1 MALSNAERQR
11 KYKENLK
18 AQAANNAAFTE
29 HRHIL
34 QELTGRLERA
44 VERVE
49 HRVTAHSDPAI
60 LLRLPPDEGERL
72 KQLKRLQPFGDSGG
86 PEFEPQDH
94 RFLGMSARQ
103 WMTLPE
109 ELLAVFGLV
118 DAVAEWKRQAAKNL
132 TRVSLQPDGNTTVQ
146 HWTLGTTEGEALSH
160 AEQAAGGVLTDQ
172 ADTLPLPARRTDYAS
187 LFEAFQAW
195 LKGSCPF
202 KAGTKERAQW
212 VVDRK
217 FPHDGTEWFI
227 TIERPRLA
235 SGETALAVKFTSDD
249 GQVLEPRPCI
259 QKENQV
265 RSPEML
271 SD

>member
-49 HRVTAHSDPAI
+49 HRVTAHFDPAI
-60 LLRLPPDEGERL
+60 FLSMPPHEEERL
-72 KQLKRLQPFGDSGG
+72 MQLRRLQPFDEDGSLAL
-86 PEFEPQDH
+86 ESQDH
-94 RFLGMSARQ
+94 PFLGMSAQQ
-103 WMTLPE
+103 WLTMPE

-118 DAVAEWKRQAAKNL
+118 DAVAEWKRRAAKNL

-146 HWTLGTTEGEALSH
+146 HWTQGTTEGEALSH
-160 AEQAAGGVLTDQ
+160 AEEPAGGVLTDQ
-172 ADTLPLPARRTDYAS
+172 ADTLPLPVQRTDYAS

-195 LKGSCPF
+195 LKDSCPF
-202 KAGTKERAQW
+202 KAGTKDRAQW
-212 VVDRK
+212 AVDRK

-227 TIERPRLA
+227 TIERPWLA
-235 SGETALAVKFTSDD
+235 SGETALAVTFTGDD
-249 GQVLEPRPCI
+249 GRVLEPPPCI

-265 RSPEML
+265 RSPEVL

>member
-11 KYKENLK
+11 KHKENLK
-18 AQAANNAAFTE
+18 AQAANNTAFAE
-29 HRHIL
+29 HHQIL
-34 QELTGRLERA
+34 EEITGRLERA
-44 VERVE
+44 VELIE

-60 LLRLPPDEGERL
+60 LLSLPSDEEERL
-72 KQLKRLQPFGDSGG
+72 AQLRRLQPFGDSSGSQV
-86 PEFEPQDH
+86 EAQDH

-118 DAVAEWKRQAAKNL
+118 EAVAEWKRQAAENSM
-132 TRVSLQPDGNTTVQ
+132 RGSLQPEDNAAEQ
-146 HWTLGTTEGEALSH
+146 YRPQATTEGEALSQ
-160 AEQAAGGVLTDQ
+160 AEEAAGALADQ
-172 ADTLPLPARRTDYAS
+172 ADALPLPARRTDYAS
-187 LFEAFQAW
+187 LFKAFQAW

-202 KAGTKERAQW
+202 RSGTKERAQW

-227 TIERPRLA
+227 TIERRQLA
-235 SGETALAVKFTSDD
+235 SGETASAVKFTGDD
-249 GQVLEPRPCI
+249 GRVLEPPPCI

-265 RSPEML
+265 RSPEVL